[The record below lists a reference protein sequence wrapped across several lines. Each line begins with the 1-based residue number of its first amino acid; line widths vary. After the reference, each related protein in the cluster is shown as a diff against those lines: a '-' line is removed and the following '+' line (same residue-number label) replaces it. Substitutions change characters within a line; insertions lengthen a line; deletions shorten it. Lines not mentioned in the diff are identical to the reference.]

1 MAKVKYI
8 IDEKGKKKA
17 VLIDIK
23 EYQRVMWRLEDLE
36 DALDL
41 DIAVRETKN
50 FKDYRVIR
58 EELKKEGRL

>member
-1 MAKVKYI
+1 MAKVRYI
-8 IDEKGKKKA
+8 IDDKGKKKA
-17 VLIDIK
+17 VLMDIK
-23 EYQRVMWRLEDLE
+23 EYRQVMRRLEDLE

-41 DIAVRETKN
+41 DIAVRETRN

>member
-8 IDEKGKKKA
+8 IAEKSKKKA

>member
-1 MAKVKYI
+1 MAKVRYI

-17 VLIDIK
+17 VLMDIK
-23 EYQRVMWRLEDLE
+23 EYQQVMRRLEDLE

-41 DIAVRETKN
+41 DIAVRETRS
-50 FKDYRVIR
+50 FKDYQVIR